1 MTLIERLEA
10 AETGSR
16 ELDAAIAV
24 AAKHDLP
31 SPMGEC
37 PATLRVYKCDGE
49 APGSYWLIQRSGK
62 SLRTAPHFST
72 SIDAALTL
80 VPEGWWISR
89 IYQDEDGFEV
99 MLIDPSSDEGMGT
112 PNYVE
117 AVLMAD
123 GNGIPTIALALC
135 IAALKAREQTN
146 D

>member
-1 MTLIERLEA
+1 MDLITELEQA
-10 AETGSR
+10 KEGSR
-16 ELDAAIAV
+16 ELDLAV
-24 AAKHDLP
+24 ATEID
-31 SPMGEC
+31 
-37 PATLRVYKCDGE
+37 
-49 APGSYWLIQRSGK
+49 WLERGV
-62 SLRTAPHFST
+62 SLRQFREKFPAGNPLHWGFPHYTA

-80 VPEGWWISR
+80 VPKGWWISR

-135 IAALKAREQTN
+135 IAALRAREAMKEQA
-146 D
+146 DE